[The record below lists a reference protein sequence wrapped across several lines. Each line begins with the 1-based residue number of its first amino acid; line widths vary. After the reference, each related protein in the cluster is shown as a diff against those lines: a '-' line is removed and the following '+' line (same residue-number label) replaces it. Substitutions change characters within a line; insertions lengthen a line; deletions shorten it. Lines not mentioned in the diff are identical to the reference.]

1 MGKEWYLHP
10 WRVSEGTEAMQVKPA
25 TTEISRTIGMDAHLR
40 KLAKSKVTYA
50 TGQPGG
56 KGLLKAVTV

>member
-1 MGKEWYLHP
+1 MALRGHSTK
-10 WRVSEGTEAMQVKPA
+10 AMQVKPS

-50 TGQPGG
+50 AGQPGG
-56 KGLLKAVTV
+56 KGLLKAVTI